1 MATRT
6 PGWSG
11 DLGTITGYDDHEAWS
26 GWADQ
31 WPGTAA
37 TAPAQVP
44 DAVEWEMPFRP
55 GDVEGAYGRYT
66 DWASGAGQDPLPLD
80 RFNDAQ
86 YIQAH
91 GALPDAPGAADPQP
105 LQDLGY
111 TLHLDAPST
120 AMTDWR
126 LNYDIMQEGRK
137 TGYDLM
143 TRNPYGAFPW
153 VADPDIPAPPRP
165 GDNRPTTGEFSDTG
179 LPTIRGD
186 DGPALGA
193 GTDLED
199 PWYGDIREDVS
210 TTDYPYSIPQ
220 QQGIGM
226 LQVGDDPLSEFVNA
240 ALGGTISTGGLSPNP
255 FAGQTQG
262 ALSSIMDRGGQGAEI
277 GSQLEWDTQNALRD
291 LIANAGQLPADAQR
305 RAMEMETLRNP
316 IEAFRQAQ
324 LSQGQA
330 ELARRGLLG
339 QGPELDYMSRL
350 EGQLGE
356 QYATAGQQLALAEQ
370 ERADQRYR
378 DALAQG
384 ADLGMAQS
392 QRREDRLS
400 STLQLATGMT
410 EEMTR
415 NLLATAQTW
424 TERQQML
431 SDVALRNLDQ
441 NIEWNKFLAEQ
452 GLERD
457 QVIEAIQTGRLS
469 ALLPIMQ
476 TFLQQVQTAAQGYI
490 PYYDEDQDRA
500 GRAQTVTTSGNTTTT
515 RRGGRPGL

>member
-1 MATRT
+1 
-6 PGWSG
+6 
-11 DLGTITGYDDHEAWS
+11 
-26 GWADQ
+26 
-31 WPGTAA
+31 
-37 TAPAQVP
+37 
-44 DAVEWEMPFRP
+44 
-55 GDVEGAYGRYT
+55 
-66 DWASGAGQDPLPLD
+66 
-80 RFNDAQ
+80 
-86 YIQAH
+86 
-91 GALPDAPGAADPQP
+91 
-105 LQDLGY
+105 
-111 TLHLDAPST
+111 
-120 AMTDWR
+120 
-126 LNYDIMQEGRK
+126 
-137 TGYDLM
+137 
-143 TRNPYGAFPW
+143 
-153 VADPDIPAPPRP
+153 
-165 GDNRPTTGEFSDTG
+165 
-179 LPTIRGD
+179 
-186 DGPALGA
+186 
-193 GTDLED
+193 
-199 PWYGDIREDVS
+199 
-210 TTDYPYSIPQ
+210 
-220 QQGIGM
+220 
-226 LQVGDDPLSEFVNA
+226 
-240 ALGGTISTGGLSPNP
+240 
-255 FAGQTQG
+255 
-262 ALSSIMDRGGQGAEI
+262 MDRGGQGAEI
-277 GSQLEWDTQNALRD
+277 GAQLEWDTQNALRD

-356 QYATAGQQLALAEQ
+356 QFATAGQQLAVAEQ
-370 ERADQRYR
+370 ERAEQRYR

-476 TFLQQVQTAAQGYI
+476 PFLQQVQTAAQGYI